1 MVDDARPPSRAAIAP
16 IVDAC
21 STGAV
26 PHPQSVMRLSKHAPP
41 RAYSGSMN
49 LNQLKTAVTDLFL
62 ARNCSG
68 CTAPGTLLC
77 HECESALKPAPVV
90 HEFLIHSGLHW
101 LPAAYSGAYRGALR
115 RVLYTYK
122 DHHIPELALHLSPLL
137 AAAISE
143 VREHV
148 GTGPLLRVVPV
159 PSRKAAIRRRG
170 FDPVHHLLRSMD
182 THQRGGVLMPCL
194 QDVRGKGA
202 SKRLDRTSRLRSS
215 AAAFAVTRDIV
226 PGTEVIVV
234 DDIITTGSTISEAA
248 RTLEQA
254 GCRVRGVAAIAHTL

>member
-1 MVDDARPPSRAAIAP
+1 
-16 IVDAC
+16 
-21 STGAV
+21 
-26 PHPQSVMRLSKHAPP
+26 
-41 RAYSGSMN
+41 MN
-49 LNQLKTAVTDLFL
+49 LKQLTAAVTDLFL

-77 HECESALKPAPVV
+77 PECKSALEPAPEV

-101 LPAAYSGAYRGALR
+101 LPAAYSGAYRGVLR

-122 DHHIPELALHLSPLL
+122 DHHIPELAFHLGPLL

-148 GTGPLLRVVPV
+148 GAGPLLRVVPI
-159 PSRKAAIRRRG
+159 PSRSAAIRRRG
-170 FDPVHHLLRSMD
+170 FDPVHQLLRSME
-182 THQRGGVLMPCL
+182 TRQLGGVLAPWL

-202 SKRLDRTSRLRSS
+202 SKRLDRTSRLHAS
-215 AAAFAVTRDIV
+215 AAAFAVTRHLV
-226 PGTEVIVV
+226 PGTEVIIV

-248 RTLEQA
+248 RTLENA